1 MYENCVDTHFQ
12 SALDA
17 NVDLHSVHDNLTSV
31 NPEDSESPSKRT
43 MIGEGILVKTV
54 FSTTEITAMVSG
66 DWNDD
71 AMATFAHLVELK
83 ARKENKNDMLFLG
96 LNVIKEGTD
105 PGQKLHGKLPAD
117 KSVTR
122 GCGFLKG

>member
-1 MYENCVDTHFQ
+1 M
-12 SALDA
+12 
-17 NVDLHSVHDNLTSV
+17 
-31 NPEDSESPSKRT
+31 
-43 MIGEGILVKTV
+43 VKTV

-105 PGQKLHGKLPAD
+105 PGRKLHGKLPAD

-122 GCGFLKG
+122 GCGFLKDETLGDLWLYLNLDTATNTVNVTASGK